1 MENAFRTTFPETTA
15 IVDPVLQTKRQLNDL
30 RARAGIPSANDFSV
44 LNARTAVL
52 LSGAPIGSVGG
63 LEYRDGALKVRFKGG
78 MGDNAAFQN
87 TLRAAAV
94 QQGLSIR
101 FEADGTA
108 RVTAAGS

>member
-1 MENAFRTTFPETTA
+1 M
-15 IVDPVLQTKRQLNDL
+15 LQTKRQLNEL

-52 LSGAPIGSVGG
+52 LTGAPIGAVGG
-63 LEYRDGALKVRFKGG
+63 IEYRDGALKVRFKGG
-78 MGDNAAFQN
+78 MADNPAFQN

-108 RVTAAGS
+108 RVTAAGT